1 MFYRWKRKELQLW
14 WQLVSS
20 RGGIIR
26 KPHKRKE
33 EDARDVARLGC
44 IGNNSLEAP
53 NLASSGIGSVPT
65 AMGDDTVNAPTTMG
79 NTSSSQVLYPGTWM
93 QAPQLPKGPMATK
106 VAANSTRRASRRWKR
121 KLYDHEMRE
130 CSALKKKPHQLKVK
144 NKVESDAG
152 CNGKNTWNA
161 ALRLHVPQVL
171 DISIINWDAQKP
183 KS

>member
-1 MFYRWKRKELQLW
+1 
-14 WQLVSS
+14 
-20 RGGIIR
+20 
-26 KPHKRKE
+26 
-33 EDARDVARLGC
+33 
-44 IGNNSLEAP
+44 
-53 NLASSGIGSVPT
+53 
-65 AMGDDTVNAPTTMG
+65 
-79 NTSSSQVLYPGTWM
+79 
-93 QAPQLPKGPMATK
+93 
-106 VAANSTRRASRRWKR
+106 
-121 KLYDHEMRE
+121 MRE